1 MVTAIEPLL
10 HEQLIDRR
18 HRLEAAVDVLPSPLE
33 LTRLL
38 EEVDAA
44 LRRIDTG
51 VFGLCEVCHDPI
63 ETERLLE
70 SGRLGSGI
78 PLPAGR
84 RREWRLL
91 RLHRR
96 R

>member
-10 HEQLIDRR
+10 HEQLVERR

-44 LRRIDTG
+44 LRRMDSGACQFQREATEPRSERWRRRVARLTKVTG
-51 VFGLCEVCHDPI
+51 VTP
-63 ETERLLE
+63 
-70 SGRLGSGI
+70 
-78 PLPAGR
+78 R
-84 RREWRLL
+84 RQL
-91 RLHRR
+91 
-96 R
+96 